1 MVERDPDR
9 ETLAHAYRVLD
20 VPSDA
25 SSRAIKVNYYKL
37 VQRWHPDHHS
47 NGTEG
52 HADYTLMTKILNES
66 YALIK
71 TAPLQNAGKESD
83 PFSSSRTDYIP
94 RDPFQDVSDYYRI
107 LEKARAAGAR
117 DDAARAFDWFGF
129 AVRFIVGAL
138 FGVLLS
144 FKVIIGLSQAKS
156 HFVAFDA
163 LGTILFCALASGFGG
178 DAFWRAIRPSGV
190 WWWNRWD

>member
-1 MVERDPDR
+1 MVERNPDR

-20 VPSDA
+20 VPWDA
-25 SSRAIKVNYYKL
+25 SPRAIKTTYYKL
-37 VQRWHPDHHS
+37 AQRWHPDHHS

-94 RDPFQDVSDYYRI
+94 RDPVQDVADYYRI
-107 LEKARAAGAR
+107 LEKARAAGAL
-117 DDAARAFDWFGF
+117 DDAARRFDWFGF
-129 AVRFIVGAL
+129 AVRFVVGAL
-138 FGVLLS
+138 FGAVLS
-144 FKVIIGLSQAKS
+144 FRVIIDLSQAKS
-156 HFVAFDA
+156 HFVA
-163 LGTILFCALASGFGG
+163 LGVVGTILFCALASGFGG
-178 DAFWRAIRPSGV
+178 DAFWRVIRPCGV